1 MTAGIKETGMHTK
14 TQKRSRRSGSVL
26 IVSLCLSLVVVGG
39 AAIVY
44 GYASQQST
52 LGTKSLRSRKAKIIA
67 ESGVNHSY
75 NKLRGNMALK
85 NAPDAFPQTALAGGA
100 YNTTVQEVVSNRLWL
115 GSVGTYQGMS
125 AGAKVDLR
133 YYPSLEYE
141 TETEGSA
148 GPPLYG
154 PYTVAHCLLVGGNVN
169 WAGCG
174 QFIEGSY
181 AHADGVIN
189 LNGTADWAKATNG
202 AFYVSSCAKVALDSA
217 STILKATE
225 IRAPVIYEK
234 KAGTMLGTK
243 VVGAVKAVAIPDIQ
257 LDPFYQR
264 AAQNGQ
270 VYTNWSCDPVGTY
283 AVPGGVLWSVGTM
296 SIKGTV
302 QGCFIATGEI
312 TINSGAVITPANAA
326 WPTIATR
333 DGRIKMTGQADITG
347 LVYTYSAAGVD
358 WQGGGNIRDGALVCK
373 GPLYKGGNSGLIGF
387 GLPPGGLTIIPPT
400 TSAKQKT
407 NTVAK
412 LVITAW
418 Q

>member
-1 MTAGIKETGMHTK
+1 
-14 TQKRSRRSGSVL
+14 
-26 IVSLCLSLVVVGG
+26 
-39 AAIVY
+39 
-44 GYASQQST
+44 
-52 LGTKSLRSRKAKIIA
+52 
-67 ESGVNHSY
+67 
-75 NKLRGNMALK
+75 
-85 NAPDAFPQTALAGGA
+85 
-100 YNTTVQEVVSNRLWL
+100 
-115 GSVGTYQGMS
+115 MS

-154 PYTVAHCLLVGGNVN
+154 PYTIAHCLLVGGNVD

-174 QFIEGSY
+174 QFVPASR
-181 AHADGVIN
+181 AHGNGIVY
-189 LNGTADWAKATNG
+189 LHGTADWTKATNG
-202 AFYVSSCAKVALDSA
+202 TFYASSCGQMKVQGSA
-217 STILKATE
+217 TITATE
-225 IRAPVIYEK
+225 MRAPSFSGSKFY
-234 KAGTMLGTK
+234 GTK
-243 VVGAVKAVAIPDIQ
+243 IVGAVPTVTIPDIQ

-270 VYTNWSCDPVGTY
+270 VYTNWSCDPSGTY

-312 TINSGAVITPANAA
+312 TLNSGAVITPANVN

-358 WQGGGNIRDGALVCK
+358 WQGGGYIRNGALVSK
-373 GPLYKGGNSGLIGF
+373 GPLNKGGNSGIIGF
-387 GLPPGGLTIIPPT
+387 GLPAGGLTIIPPT
-400 TSAKQKT
+400 TSSKQKT